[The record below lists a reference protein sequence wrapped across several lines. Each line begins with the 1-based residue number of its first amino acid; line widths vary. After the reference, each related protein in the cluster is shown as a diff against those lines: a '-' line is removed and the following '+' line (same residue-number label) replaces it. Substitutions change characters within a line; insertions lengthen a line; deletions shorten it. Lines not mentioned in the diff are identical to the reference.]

1 MGDCWESSLKMNF
14 ALQHVDGA
22 QTIFVGDFPGIQK
35 AWNTYYDQK
44 GNDDKSSLV
53 SSLVSGKLVVPE
65 KLILGLRMLQG
76 LTQPVRH

>member
-35 AWNTYYDQK
+35 AWNTYYEPK
-44 GNDDKSSLV
+44 R
-53 SSLVSGKLVVPE
+53 E
-65 KLILGLRMLQG
+65 
-76 LTQPVRH
+76 